1 MGGYKM
7 ENYPNVMIIPANDET
22 PEEMI
27 EDYVEMIHYNLER
40 NIPLEEILWDF
51 FTEINRWSC
60 KQFLIDSAK
69 QSLQELENIHEM
81 EMSEAV
87 DFEDEE

>member
-1 MGGYKM
+1 M
-7 ENYPNVMIIPANDET
+7 ENYPNVMIVPENDET

-69 QSLQELENIHEM
+69 QSLQELENLHEM
-81 EMSEAV
+81 EMSEAS